1 MENILAPGKP
11 SEKSYDDLVTVMK
24 TFCSPTPLDI
34 IQRYRSY
41 SRFRQNVES
50 VLKLVAELQNL
61 AKDCEFGEALEENL
75 RDKLVCA
82 VNDHVIQNR
91 IFSEEKFTF
100 KSL

>member
-1 MENILAPGKP
+1 
-11 SEKSYDDLVTVMK
+11 MK
-24 TFCSPTPLDI
+24 TFYSPRPLVI

-50 VLKLVAELQNL
+50 VLTFVAELPNL
-61 AKDCEFGEALEENL
+61 DKDCEFGEALEENL

-82 VNDHVIQNR
+82 VSDNVIQNR
-91 IFSEEKFTF
+91 LFSEEKLTF